1 MLLCLYFLYQVRHL
15 VLNIYFCVPLLSGS
29 FPVLKFSTIYLEET
43 LAELSDQLQRL
54 RMEGEYKMFIDSL
67 SERNKSKNA
76 IKGFHPCIKISL
88 FKENYSLFKR
98 TCYLILL
105 LLMNTSTLYSIHLFS
120 RETIPE

>member
-1 MLLCLYFLYQVRHL
+1 M
-15 VLNIYFCVPLLSGS
+15 LNIYFCVPLLSGS

-76 IKGFHPCIKISL
+76 IKGFNPCIELSL
-88 FKENYSLFKR
+88 LKE

-105 LLMNTSTLYSIHLFS
+105 LLN
-120 RETIPE
+120 R

>member
-1 MLLCLYFLYQVRHL
+1 M
-15 VLNIYFCVPLLSGS
+15 LSGG
-29 FPVLKFSTIYLEET
+29 FPVLKFSTVDLEKE
-43 LAELSDQLQRL
+43 LAEVRTELQRL
-54 RMEGEYKMFIDSL
+54 RMEGEYKVFIDSL

-88 FKENYSLFKR
+88 FKGNYSLFKT

-105 LLMNTSTLYSIHLFS
+105 LFMNASTPYSIHLFS